1 MDGLRA
7 LLWVGTVGCIIVDR
21 ESGEPT
27 RPTRNAWNEKVTW
40 DNDKPSE
47 QLRKNDVLVRLSIGD
62 LVGQEMTVNNV
73 PWTPDYDPM
82 EQIRKHWTYFE
93 PDQISPL
100 NNVTV
105 MTFLGI
111 PYAEP
116 PVAQRRFKP
125 PQLLTEFP
133 GKQPFLA
140 FHYSPSCAQDVEARP
155 SLFVNDPYSFHVSED
170 CLYLNIFTPDISRGS
185 RPVIVFF
192 HGGNF
197 QTGSSNEWPGHVLS
211 SRGIIVVTVNY
222 RLGAFGFLSFGDANT
237 GNYGLQDQ
245 RTALQFVQEH
255 IAFFGG
261 DPRQV
266 TIVGH
271 DAGAVSV
278 GLHMLSPF
286 SKNLFRASAAMSG
299 AEISY
304 HSTIGKSALA
314 FNNTMKL
321 GRYLGC
327 AQPVAKHIW
336 DCILTRSTN
345 DIIQAIQ
352 TVPVEYNRYLF
363 LPHVDGRFIPAHPM
377 LLLNSIPTATSN
389 YLSAVPYLTGFNRED
404 GSEVILEN
412 RLLGEFN
419 DFVPID
425 HEYLKNFVLEYAFRH
440 NYTTNREAVAEAIID
455 RYTYWPDTFDE
466 HAVKREFIH
475 MATDAYY
482 VAPISL
488 SAHLHSMTGSRV
500 FMYVNNYEFGQGS
513 NKRFFPNWMS
523 VCHDCNLYLL
533 FGFPFMSRNL
543 LPKHFENMTWTDADR
558 NASHLLTTIFRQF
571 AMYMNPNI
579 PMDSSW
585 LAFEP
590 RRHWYLN
597 FNYSLYSDFAKPGI
611 LERDYRWESV
621 SFWNIYIPS
630 LVQYMTTTVSS
641 LELKIR
647 KELLTYQII
656 FGVVICI
663 LFVVFILMCL
673 FAYLLFERSPK
684 RISKELNRKR
694 LIRNVNHHF
703 SRQFSQE
710 SCL

>member
-1 MDGLRA
+1 MDDLKA
-7 LLWVGTVGCIIVDR
+7 LLWVGTVGCLIAER
-21 ESGEPT
+21 ENGEPT
-27 RPTRNAWNEKVTW
+27 RPINPWNEEATW
-40 DNDKPSE
+40 YNGGSST
-47 QLRKNDVLVRLSIGD
+47 QFRKNDVLVRLSIGN
-62 LVGQEMTVNNV
+62 LVGQKVTVNNV
-73 PWTPDYDPM
+73 PWIPDHDPM
-82 EQIRKHWTYFE
+82 EQIRKDWSYFE
-93 PDQISPL
+93 PNPIPPL

-105 MTFLGI
+105 VTFLGI

-116 PVAQRRFKP
+116 PVSQRRFKP
-125 PQLLTEFP
+125 PQLVTKLP

-140 FHYSPSCAQDVEARP
+140 LQHSPSCAQNVEARP
-155 SLFVNDPYSFHVSED
+155 TLFINDPYPFHISED
-170 CLYLNIFTPDISRGS
+170 CLYLNIFTPSTSLVS

-211 SRGIIVVTVNY
+211 SRGIVVVTVNY

-237 GNYGLQDQ
+237 GNYGFQDQ
-245 RTALQFVQEH
+245 RTALQFVQDH
-255 IAFFGG
+255 IASFGG

-286 SKNLFRASAAMSG
+286 SKNLFRAGAALSG

-304 HSTIGKSALA
+304 HSTIGKPTLA

-327 AQPVAKHIW
+327 TQSVAEHVW

-345 DIIQAIQ
+345 DIIQAAQ
-352 TVPVEYNRYLF
+352 TIPVEYNRYLF

-377 LLLNSIPTATSN
+377 VLLNSFPTAITS
-389 YLSAVPYLTGFNRED
+389 YPSAVPYLTGFNRED
-404 GSEVILEN
+404 GSEVVLED

-419 DFVPID
+419 DFILVD
-425 HEYLKNFVLEYAFRH
+425 HEYLKNYVLEYAFRH

-455 RYTYWPDTFDE
+455 RYTYWPDASDKR
-466 HAVKREFIH
+466 AVMKEFIH
-475 MATDAYY
+475 MVTDAYY

-488 SAHLHSMTGSRV
+488 SAHLHSAAGSRV
-500 FMYVNNYEFGQGS
+500 FMYVNNYEFGRGS
-513 NKRFFPNWMS
+513 SQQLFPNWMT
-523 VCHDCNLYLL
+523 VCHDCDLYLL
-533 FGFPFMSRNL
+533 FGFPFMSKDL
-543 LPKHFENMTWTDADR
+543 LPKHFENITWTDADR
-558 NASHLLTTIFRQF
+558 NASQLLTSIFRQF
-571 AMYMNPNI
+571 ATYMNPNI
-579 PMDSSW
+579 PTDSSW

-597 FNYSLYSDFAKPGI
+597 FNYSLFSDFTKPGT
-611 LERDYRWESV
+611 LERDYRWDSV

-630 LVQYMTTTVSS
+630 LVQYMTTTFPS
-641 LELKIR
+641 LEAKIR
-647 KELLTYQII
+647 KELVIYQMSLGI
-656 FGVVICI
+656 VVCI
-663 LFVVFILMCL
+663 LFVILMLMCL
-673 FAYLLFERSPK
+673 FAYLLFERNPK
-684 RISKELNRKR
+684 RIANELNHER
-694 LIRNVNHHF
+694 LIHNVNQHF
-703 SRQFSQE
+703 LRQSSQE

>member
-1 MDGLRA
+1 MDGSKA
-7 LLWVGTVGCIIVDR
+7 LILVGMVRCLVLNIQN
-21 ESGEPT
+21 GEPT
-27 RPTRNAWNEKVTW
+27 RPT
-40 DNDKPSE
+40 KPWHEESAQFNGRLSE
-47 QLRKNDVLVRLSIGD
+47 QLRKDDVLVRLSIGD
-62 LVGQEMTVNNV
+62 LVGQKVTVNNV
-73 PWTPDYDPM
+73 PWTPDRDPA
-82 EQIRKHWTYFE
+82 EQIRKDWSYFE
-93 PDQISPL
+93 PDPVYPL

-105 MTFLGI
+105 VTFFGV

-116 PVAQRRFKP
+116 PVSQRRFKP
-125 PQLLTEFP
+125 PQILTEFP

-140 FHYSPSCAQDVEARP
+140 IQHPPSCAQNVEARP
-155 SLFVNDPYSFHVSED
+155 TLFVNDPYPFHISED
-170 CLYLNIFTPDISRGS
+170 CLYLNIFTPDTSYSG

-197 QTGSSNEWPGHVLS
+197 QTGSSNEWPGHILS
-211 SRGIIVVTVNY
+211 SRGIVVVTVNY

-245 RTALQFVQEH
+245 GTALQFVQDH
-255 IAFFGG
+255 IAAFGG

-314 FNNTMKL
+314 FNNTIKL

-327 AQPVAKHIW
+327 TQSTAKHIW

-345 DIIQAIQ
+345 DIIQAVQ
-352 TVPVEYNRYLF
+352 TIPVEYNRYLF
-363 LPHVDGRFIPAHPM
+363 LPHVDGRIIPAHPM
-377 LLLNSIPTATSN
+377 FLLNSVATGITN
-389 YLSAVPYLTGFNRED
+389 YPSAVPYLTGFNRDD

-412 RLLGEFN
+412 RLLGEFS
-419 DFVPID
+419 DFVLVD
-425 HEYLKNFVLEYAFRH
+425 HEYLKNYILEYAFRH
-440 NYTTNREAVAEAIID
+440 NYTTNREAVTEAIID
-455 RYTYWPDTFDE
+455 RYTYWPDASDE
-466 HAVKREFIH
+466 HAVRREFIH

-488 SAHLHSMTGSRV
+488 SAHLHSAAGSRV
-500 FMYVNNYEFGQGS
+500 FMYVNNYEFGRGS
-513 NKRFFPNWMS
+513 SKRFFPNWMS
-523 VCHDCNLYLL
+523 VCHDCDLYLL
-533 FGFPFMSRNL
+533 FGFPFMSKDL
-543 LPKHFENMTWTDADR
+543 LPKHFGNISWTDADR
-558 NASHLLTTIFRQF
+558 NASQLLTSVFRQF
-571 AMYMNPNI
+571 ATYMNPNI
-579 PMDSSW
+579 PMDSGW

-597 FNYSLYSDFAKPGI
+597 FNYSLYSDLTKLGI
-611 LERDYRWESV
+611 LERDYRWDFV

-630 LVQYMTTTVSS
+630 LVQYMTTTFPS
-641 LELKIR
+641 LEVKIR
-647 KELLTYQII
+647 KELVIYQMALGI
-656 FGVVICI
+656 VVCI
-663 LFVVFILMCL
+663 LFVIMVLMCL
-673 FAYLLFERSPK
+673 FAYLLFERNPK
-684 RISKELNRKR
+684 RIVNRKR
-694 LIRNVNHHF
+694 LILDVNRF
-703 SRQFSQE
+703 SRQCSQE